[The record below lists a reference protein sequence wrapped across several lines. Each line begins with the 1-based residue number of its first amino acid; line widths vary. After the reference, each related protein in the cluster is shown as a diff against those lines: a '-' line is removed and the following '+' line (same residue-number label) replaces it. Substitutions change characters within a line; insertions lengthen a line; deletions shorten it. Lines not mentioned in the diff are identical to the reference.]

1 MHEGETDGLCTGK
14 MGRKNHKQPMGE
26 RTELRIEE
34 HNRKS
39 TGNGTRSGAVVGEH
53 VANVLGT
60 RLGRIFH
67 EWLAA
72 GLCIAN

>member
-1 MHEGETDGLCTGK
+1 
-14 MGRKNHKQPMGE
+14 MGE
-26 RTELRIEE
+26 RTELRTEE

-67 EWLAA
+67 EWLEA
-72 GLCIAN
+72 GSCIAN